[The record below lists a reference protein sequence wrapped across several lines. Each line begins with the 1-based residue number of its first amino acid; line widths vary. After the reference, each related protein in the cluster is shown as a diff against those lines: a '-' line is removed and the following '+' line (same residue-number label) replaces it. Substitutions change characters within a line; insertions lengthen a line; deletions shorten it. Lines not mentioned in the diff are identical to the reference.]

1 MDETGWVEVTR
12 EGGKKQGQLQDL
24 SPDQQQSN
32 ALMVPKFDSSDPCTY
47 STMRK
52 YSCSMSAGSD
62 SSEPVQRC
70 HRIEQLLKKCPGR
83 PVEIV
88 ESKSEYTERDIATR
102 SMIWGGKDGDE
113 LVAVPRESMDSD
125 WLRNM
130 MPRPFGDSE
139 WQRGSQHREESNDS
153 STRST
158 IPSPFGG
165 QQGGHPG
172 GVLGAFEDLVTE
184 SEHLAQSFLQVFGLD
199 SNERNFS
206 GNLFGDLFQGHQGR
220 DQQKPGAIPEVF
232 PYKPPPAQSTSPKA
246 NFFNTP
252 TDFQEV

>member
-1 MDETGWVEVTR
+1 MDETEWVEVTR

-165 QQGGHPG
+165 RQGGHPG

-220 DQQKPGAIPEVF
+220 DQRKLGAIPEAF

-246 NFFNTP
+246 NFSNTP
-252 TDFQEV
+252 TDFREV